1 MQLTPRYL
9 STNKAIII
17 ADLANNIT
25 EFKPVYQR
33 KLQVYKGIDNLLTFE
48 IKNPDQKPLSILNTY
63 TPKFVAFDENN
74 NLVIEHDGNV
84 LETSTPSRKGQFEI
98 NVTEN
103 DLLDL
108 KSQYLTYNI
117 YLIKTADLTKVLT
130 YANTHYNAK
139 GNIFVSAEAFPGPS
153 TTYTIKTFTETDYD
167 SDVFVSESITADP
180 AKNGNEALHSAAF
193 YTTDF
198 EGEVFIEATLENQ
211 VSGATRWGQVA
222 TLNLDNPTE
231 PQYVN
236 FNGVFS
242 HLRARYQN
250 QISGTIDQ
258 VLIKN

>member
-9 STNKAIII
+9 STNKAIVI

-25 EFKPVYQR
+25 EYRPVYQR
-33 KLQVYKGIDNLLTFE
+33 NLSVYKGIDNVLTFE
-48 IKNPDQKPLSILNTY
+48 IQNPDQKPLSILDTY

-74 NLVIEHDGNV
+74 NLVIEHDGAI
-84 LETSTPSRKGQFEI
+84 LETSTPIRKGQFEVT
-98 NVTEN
+98 VTEN

-108 KSQYLTYNI
+108 KSQYLSYNV

-130 YANTHYNAK
+130 YANTHYNAH
-139 GNIFVSAEAFPGPS
+139 GTIFVSAEAFPGPAP
-153 TTYTIKTFTETDYD
+153 TYTVKTFTETSVD
-167 SDVFVSESITADP
+167 SKVFVSEVVTAEP
-180 AKNGNEALHSAAF
+180 AKNGNEALHTAAF
-193 YTTDF
+193 YTTGF
-198 EGEVFIEATLENQ
+198 EGKVFIDATLDNQ
-211 VSGATRWGQVA
+211 ITGGTVWGEVA
-222 TLNLDNPTE
+222 TLNLVSPTQ

-250 QISGTIDQ
+250 VVSGTIDQ